1 MCTHARHAR
10 YVDANV
16 DEVSSPISPLF
27 KKKRKVLR
35 NFDNFRRS
43 TSHHPHNER
52 KKGTNMILEKLS
64 VLFEDPSY
72 TVWSQN
78 TRKDLYF
85 IYLSK
90 GVVIE
95 GKTKS
100 EVFYI
105 YIYIYVRFD
114 TDSRR
119 KFVFGKHCRVSS
131 RRVRIVSILTW
142 AKGTWLSLLNAP
154 EETMTMITLLSFT
167 CRETT
172 RTCGL
177 KNSKLERV
185 RGT

>member
-16 DEVSSPISPLF
+16 GEVSSPISPLF

-105 YIYIYVRFD
+105 YICKIWYRFE
-114 TDSRR
+114 
-119 KFVFGKHCRVSS
+119 KE
-131 RRVRIVSILTW
+131 VRIWKTLSSIFEESSDSFDFNVSEGYMAQSLECTW
-142 AKGTWLSLLNAP
+142 RNNDDDYS
-154 EETMTMITLLSFT
+154 TLVHVS
-167 CRETT
+167 R
-172 RTCGL
+172 
-177 KNSKLERV
+177 NYANVWSKE
-185 RGT
+185 